1 MNNMEK
7 QLNFKIGDR
16 VVLVVYDDDYFGTYL
31 GEITEIDDD
40 DNKKPYLVEII
51 DNSMDDETASG
62 VFIWCSERVLKK
74 GEMNNIRRKEK

>member
-31 GEITEIDDD
+31 GEIVDIDYV
-40 DNKKPYLVEII
+40 DNKKPYLLEII
-51 DNSMDDETASG
+51 DNSMDKEIGSG
-62 VFIWCSERVLKK
+62 VFIWCSERVLER
-74 GEMNNIRRKEK
+74 G